1 MAIFS
6 PSDLTV
12 ENVKSMSET
21 LHEGFFRNPEL
32 TAFHDIQEGIVA
44 GKEMLIFQNH
54 TGLTGYNRT
63 GCSTTADANF
73 AIEDVRKVWTPKYI
87 GDRFAE
93 CYDTYIAKFFVYGM
107 KAGVNKADLTAT
119 EFAAFT
125 EENISD
131 EMKNAFLRHLWFGD
145 TAIAA
150 GTNNGL
156 SSGQLKYFSA
166 INGFWKQ
173 LFAIVAGDANRLT
186 AGTELETKNAETST
200 ADQKFDATTTSGQK
214 VTAALDQ
221 MYYDA
226 DERLIDKDPSELI
239 YIVTKSVFDQ
249 YVKERKA
256 VSAIDA
262 SYMRVENG
270 IRQIT
275 INGIDVISFN
285 FLDRM
290 IKAYFED
297 TGVWILPHRA
307 ILTTRK
313 NLVIGCETVGSLG
326 ELDPWY
332 SKDDEKY
339 YVKYGA
345 FIDAKV
351 ALNNMV
357 QVCY

>member
-6 PSDLTV
+6 PTDLTV
-12 ENVKSMSET
+12 ESVKSMSET

-32 TAFHDIQEGIVA
+32 TAFHDIMEGIVA

-63 GCSTTADANF
+63 SCATTADANF
-73 AIEDVRKVWTPKYI
+73 AIEDVRKVWTPKYV

-93 CYDTYIAKFFVYGM
+93 CYDTYVSKFFVYGM
-107 KAGVNKADLTAT
+107 KAGVQKSDLTGT

-125 EENISD
+125 EENVQD

-156 SSGQLKYFSA
+156 SSGQLKYFNA
-166 INGFWKQ
+166 IDGFWKQ
-173 LFAIVAGDANRLT
+173 LVAIVTANSARLT
-186 AGTELETKNAETST
+186 AGTELETKNAETT
-200 ADQKFDATTTSGQK
+200 TTLQKFDASTTSGQL

-226 DERLIDKDPSELI
+226 DERLIDKDPSELV

-285 FLDRM
+285 FLDRI

-307 ILTTRK
+307 ILTTKK
-313 NLVIGCETVGSLG
+313 NLVIGTETTA
-326 ELDPWY
+326 ELDTFKPWH
-332 SKDDEKY
+332 SEDDEKY
-339 YVKYGA
+339 YVKYGS

>member
-73 AIEDVRKVWTPKYI
+73 AIEDVRKVWSPKLV
-87 GDRFAE
+87 GDRFTE
-93 CYDTYIAKFFVYGM
+93 CFDTYIAKFFVYGM
-107 KAGVNKADLTAT
+107 KAGVNKDDLTGT

-125 EENISD
+125 EENVAD

-150 GTNNGL
+150 GANNGL
-156 SSGQLKYFSA
+156 SLGQLKYFNA

-173 LFAIVAGDANRLT
+173 LFAIVAGDATKLT
-186 AGTELETKNAETST
+186 AGTELETKNAEAST
-200 ADQKFDATTTSGQK
+200 AAQKFDATTTSGQL

-221 MYYDA
+221 MFYDA
-226 DERLIDKDPSELI
+226 DERLTDKDPSELV
-239 YIVTKSVFDQ
+239 YVVTKSVFDQ
-249 YVKERKA
+249 YVKERKS

-270 IRQIT
+270 MRVAT
-275 INGIDVISFN
+275 INGIDVIPFT
-285 FLDRM
+285 FQDRM

-297 TGVWILPHRA
+297 TGAWVLPHRA

-313 NLVIGCETVGSLG
+313 NLVIGCETMGTLNELRAWHSL
-326 ELDPWY
+326 DTR
-332 SKDDEKY
+332 KY
-339 YVKYGA
+339 NVEYDA

-351 ALNNMV
+351 GLNNMV